1 MTCYFILLYVV
12 FITSHKNPRPTIT
25 YTPFRPSTAS
35 CPRTWN
41 NSLSDWQARSQRTFV
56 LSAKGYGKR
65 CEQRSLFSKLYLP
78 VDILAIEFIRKS
90 LALPNT
96 VRRSALAL
104 ENNTHLFNAFFS
116 KDFGSWKRQ
125 SLPLAFLAVTTDFI
139 HSIQHISPLAISFKV
154 IKVLF
159 QWLSHSLGNPSQL

>member
-12 FITSHKNPRPTIT
+12 FITSHKNPWPTIT

-41 NSLSDWQARSQRTFV
+41 NSLSDWQARSHRIFV

-65 CEQRSLFSKLYLP
+65 CEQRTLFSKLYLP

-104 ENNTHLFNAFFS
+104 ENYTHLFNAFFFS

-154 IKVLF
+154 IKVL
-159 QWLSHSLGNPSQL
+159 SHSFGNPSQL

>member
-12 FITSHKNPRPTIT
+12 FITSHKNPWPTIT

-41 NSLSDWQARSQRTFV
+41 NSLSDWQARSQRTLV

-65 CEQRSLFSKLYLP
+65 CEQRTLFSKLYLP

-96 VRRSALAL
+96 VRISALAL
-104 ENNTHLFNAFFS
+104 ENYTHLFNAFFFS

-154 IKVLF
+154 IKVL
-159 QWLSHSLGNPSQL
+159 SHSFGNPSQL

>member
-12 FITSHKNPRPTIT
+12 FITSHKNPWPTIT

-65 CEQRSLFSKLYLP
+65 CEQRTLFSKLYLP

-90 LALPNT
+90 LALLNT

-104 ENNTHLFNAFFS
+104 ENYTHLFNAFF
-116 KDFGSWKRQ
+116 FKR
-125 SLPLAFLAVTTDFI
+125 LRVLKKAEFAL
-139 HSIQHISPLAISFKV
+139 SFPCSHNR
-154 IKVLF
+154 F
-159 QWLSHSLGNPSQL
+159 HPFDSAHLSTRH